1 MFSFK
6 GGREHPKARIAAQAR
21 AARVAARIA
30 ARVAGAVVARRVRQ
44 RPAAAV
50 GQ

>member
-6 GGREHPKARIAAQAR
+6 GGREHPKARNAAQGR
-21 AARVAARIA
+21 AGG
-30 ARVAGAVVARRVRQ
+30 RVAGAVARRVRQ